1 MMENNTQNLNNTD
14 LLANESI
21 FNLEA
26 KKIYEN
32 CELIGIKILHNEE
45 YLAEKFGKSIADD
58 LVGEAMQDENG
69 YSSIDNEPELAE
81 LFLHKL
87 VNLDAFC
94 HEINMQN
101 GGGIDTSKKLD
112 FSLTLKDD
120 KNGIHIVSFKDF
132 QMGIKD
138 MGQGFEHLL
147 QQADQ
152 IDNNKNKSVVKT
164 KAKLDRICRIPSE
177 ITEKKLASKA
187 HQFTKALQNAIPK
200 DLSPEASAFMA
211 HFIDNF
217 LSKDKEQDRQS
228 FIKAWNDQRAKEVT
242 RGEETPKKNSEVFD
256 EKAETKTTIY
266 NDKNEPDYV
275 KKFRE
280 DSVAFQAYGRVYEK
294 IQTTFAENKNEA
306 QKIEAEK
313 KLEQKYKISIPEY
326 LGCVKKQTQMQELAL
341 ENIKKNNLAKTAKTK
356 EQSRSNQ
363 PTDRG
368 QNI

>member
-1 MMENNTQNLNNTD
+1 MENNTQNLNNTD

-138 MGQGFEHLL
+138 MGQDFEHLL

-152 IDNNKNKSVVKT
+152 IDNNKS
-164 KAKLDRICRIPSE
+164 
-177 ITEKKLASKA
+177 
-187 HQFTKALQNAIPK
+187 
-200 DLSPEASAFMA
+200 
-211 HFIDNF
+211 
-217 LSKDKEQDRQS
+217 
-228 FIKAWNDQRAKEVT
+228 
-242 RGEETPKKNSEVFD
+242 
-256 EKAETKTTIY
+256 
-266 NDKNEPDYV
+266 
-275 KKFRE
+275 
-280 DSVAFQAYGRVYEK
+280 
-294 IQTTFAENKNEA
+294 IQEW
-306 QKIEAEK
+306 I
-313 KLEQKYKISIPEY
+313 
-326 LGCVKKQTQMQELAL
+326 
-341 ENIKKNNLAKTAKTK
+341 
-356 EQSRSNQ
+356 
-363 PTDRG
+363 
-368 QNI
+368 